1 MTDGPLIVQSDR
13 TLLLET
19 DHPEAAACRGAIA
32 TFAELERSPST
43 CTPIVSRRWRCGTP
57 GLPATTPNRL
67 STRCCGGRATQSSGI
82 AR

>member
-19 DHPEAAACRGAIA
+19 DHPEAAACR
-32 TFAELERSPST
+32 
-43 CTPIVSRRWRCGTP
+43 
-57 GLPATTPNRL
+57 
-67 STRCCGGRATQSSGI
+67 